1 MDKMQADP
9 QFGELSMVYLVGRTR
24 IHFDEVE
31 SLGKFIELEVVLRDG
46 EDAASGSAIAEDL
59 MTKLGIN
66 KSDLIEQAYVDLL
79 EKKR

>member
-1 MDKMQADP
+1 MVRKKRT
-9 QFGELSMVYLVGRTR
+9 VYLAGRTR

-31 SLGKFIELEVVLRDG
+31 GLGKFIELEVVLRDG